1 MEEKKKNR
9 AAGSVRFALSH
20 NNLRACAAYHFS
32 QFQVHFAF
40 FVLWCHRRCQR
51 LLMAKLELKLMLEQ
65 ELQLKLKLWL

>member
-1 MEEKKKNR
+1 MEEKEKNR

-51 LLMAKLELKLMLEQ
+51 LLMAKLELKL